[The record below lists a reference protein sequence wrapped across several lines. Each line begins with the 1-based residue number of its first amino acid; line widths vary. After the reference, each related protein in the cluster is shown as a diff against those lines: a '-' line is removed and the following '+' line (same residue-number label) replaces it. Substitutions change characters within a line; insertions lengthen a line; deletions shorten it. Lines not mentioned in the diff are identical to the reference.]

1 MSGKNVLLVLILV
14 TAFFLRFYNL
24 GQNPPS
30 LTWDEAAWG
39 YNAYSL
45 GIDGRDEFGRFLP
58 VDYLESFGDYKPPV
72 YAYLTILPVKL
83 FGLNEFAVRFASAFF
98 GGLTIAVT
106 YFLCRELFRKA
117 KNDYGL
123 KVSLLASL
131 FLALSP
137 WHINL
142 SRAAFEANIASF
154 FIVLGVFLFLKAING
169 RNWLL
174 IFSGLSFALS
184 LYTFNTARI
193 VSPLLIIIM
202 SAVFFKKLFSMK
214 KEVILAVI
222 IAVIL
227 SIPFFRFMITPQ
239 AKLRFH
245 EVNIFS
251 DLSIIERT
259 NQEMENDKKLTGLD
273 STPLWSRI
281 IHNRRFAYFQE
292 YLKHYFDN
300 LSPSFLFIKGDGN
313 PKFSTQDVGQL
324 YIWDLPFLII
334 GFLVLIR
341 EKRGYWWL
349 IPVWLIIG
357 IMPAAAARET
367 PHALRIETVL
377 PVFQIIIAVGVI
389 KIIILI
395 NQHKLLSRYNK
406 IAFTAIYFTLFV
418 NFLYYLHGYYNH
430 YPFEYSEQWQYGYKE
445 AIQYVKSHED
455 KYDQIIVTTELGR
468 PYIYFLFYLK
478 ENPKIY
484 RESAFFER
492 EVFGFVKVNQFKKF
506 IFSRS
511 IMQKS
516 SLLGRKLFID
526 VPRSIPDNAKVLE
539 TFKSL
544 NNKPVLVAFE
554 I

>member
-1 MSGKNVLLVLILV
+1 
-14 TAFFLRFYNL
+14 
-24 GQNPPS
+24 
-30 LTWDEAAWG
+30 
-39 YNAYSL
+39 
-45 GIDGRDEFGRFLP
+45 
-58 VDYLESFGDYKPPV
+58 
-72 YAYLTILPVKL
+72 
-83 FGLNEFAVRFASAFF
+83 
-98 GGLTIAVT
+98 
-106 YFLCRELFRKA
+106 
-117 KNDYGL
+117 
-123 KVSLLASL
+123 
-131 FLALSP
+131 
-137 WHINL
+137 
-142 SRAAFEANIASF
+142 
-154 FIVLGVFLFLKAING
+154 
-169 RNWLL
+169 
-174 IFSGLSFALS
+174 
-184 LYTFNTARI
+184 
-193 VSPLLIIIM
+193 
-202 SAVFFKKLFSMK
+202 
-214 KEVILAVI
+214 
-222 IAVIL
+222 
-227 SIPFFRFMITPQ
+227 
-239 AKLRFH
+239 
-245 EVNIFS
+245 
-251 DLSIIERT
+251 
-259 NQEMENDKKLTGLD
+259 
-273 STPLWSRI
+273 
-281 IHNRRFAYFQE
+281 
-292 YLKHYFDN
+292 
-300 LSPSFLFIKGDGN
+300 
-313 PKFSTQDVGQL
+313 
-324 YIWDLPFLII
+324 
-334 GFLVLIR
+334 
-341 EKRGYWWL
+341 
-349 IPVWLIIG
+349 
-357 IMPAAAARET
+357 
-367 PHALRIETVL
+367 L